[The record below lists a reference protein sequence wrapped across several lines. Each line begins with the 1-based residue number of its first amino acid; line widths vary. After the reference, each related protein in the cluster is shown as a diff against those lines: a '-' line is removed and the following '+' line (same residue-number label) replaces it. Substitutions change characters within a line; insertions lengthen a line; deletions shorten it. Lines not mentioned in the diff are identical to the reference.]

1 MAKLFDPASEEVLA
15 GGFDVDEFD
24 AHANA
29 RLYDTDDRKAF
40 YALTLA
46 GESDA
51 SSGFQRERLP
61 GTNKASA
68 EGDIRGHAAGL
79 RSCFQID

>member
-1 MAKLFDPASEEVLA
+1 LGEAVSIQRARSPG
-15 GGFDVDEFD
+15 GGFDIDEFD

-29 RLYDTDDRKAF
+29 RLYDTDDPKAF

-61 GTNKASA
+61 VQIKHPPRERS
-68 EGDIRGHAAGL
+68 EVHAAGL